1 MQIMEL
7 KKYKQIKRF
16 NQQMEEI
23 KVRPFI
29 KVADEVVNNSA
40 VYGRRSDGE
49 SLVSVKY
56 NPVFGT
62 YTVEVESGSESDVM
76 AIIEK
81 IKELG

>member
-7 KKYKQIKRF
+7 EKHRKFKRF
-16 NQQMEEI
+16 KKQMEEI

-49 SLVSVKY
+49 SLVSVKF
-56 NPVFGT
+56 NPVFGS
-62 YTVEVESGSESDVM
+62 YTVEVESGSEADVM
-76 AIIEK
+76 AIINK